1 MFPFQNSVI
10 KSIKYLRAFAAKVI
24 EERCSA
30 VRNGED
36 TPKDVLEHILR
47 EAMENPHLDIED
59 LVDNFLTIF
68 LAGTANHFFLKIT
81 QCTFYV
87 NST

>member
-10 KSIKYLRAFAAKVI
+10 ESIKYLRAFAAKVI

-30 VRNGED
+30 VRDGED

-68 LAGTANHFFLKIT
+68 LAGTANHFFLKII
-81 QCTFYV
+81 QCTFNV

>member
-24 EERCSA
+24 EERYSA

-68 LAGTANHFFLKIT
+68 LAGTANHFFKDYSVYIL
-81 QCTFYV
+81 C
-87 NST
+87 

>member
-10 KSIKYLRAFAAKVI
+10 ESIKYLRAFAAKVI

-47 EAMENPHLDIED
+47 EAMENPHLDTED

-68 LAGTANHFFLKIT
+68 LAGTANHFFLKII
-81 QCTFYV
+81 QCTFNV

>member
-47 EAMENPHLDIED
+47 DAMENPHLDIED

-68 LAGTANHFFLKIT
+68 VAGTANHFFLKII

>member
-47 EAMENPHLDIED
+47 EAMENPHLLMICSSYKPPY
-59 LVDNFLTIF
+59 LVW
-68 LAGTANHFFLKIT
+68 
-81 QCTFYV
+81 
-87 NST
+87 

>member
-10 KSIKYLRAFAAKVI
+10 ESIKYLRAFAAKVI

-68 LAGTANHFFLKIT
+68 LAGIQQTIFFKDYSVYIL
-81 QCTFYV
+81 C
-87 NST
+87 